1 MSSNI
6 AGVQAMIKEVSPLAL
21 YTHCYSHCLNLSIAA
36 SCGIQEVKNMIALI
50 NEVHLFLSNSPKRQE
65 FFEQSLKEFLP
76 HSKLTKHPGL
86 WKTRW
91 VERHTCFEV
100 FIEVYEVLIVFLDA
114 IELPSHH
121 SKLSDK
127 NWNWDGETRVKAQG
141 LKASLSSFQT
151 LAVFSITKN
160 VLDEVRLL
168 AARLQKRDQDIYSAY
183 TMVHEVIE
191 NLERLRTTMDTTLNF
206 GMMKLLL

>member
-1 MSSNI
+1 M
-6 AGVQAMIKEVSPLAL
+6 
-21 YTHCYSHCLNLSIAA
+21 C
-36 SCGIQEVKNMIALI
+36 
-50 NEVHLFLSNSPKRQE
+50 
-65 FFEQSLKEFLP
+65 
-76 HSKLTKHPGL
+76 
-86 WKTRW
+86 
-91 VERHTCFEV
+91 
-100 FIEVYEVLIVFLDA
+100 LDA

-168 AARLQKRDQDIYSAY
+168 AARLQKRDQNIYSAY

-191 NLERLRTTMDTTLNF
+191 NLERLRTTMDTNFNFWYDETLALAARIGVDESVPRKTFLQRNRSNVPSANPTEHYKRATCPTLTLYCTTF
-206 GMMKLLL
+206 HLMCTI